1 MKWVLCLLISV
12 VSVSAQQRVS
22 LTNEKPRVAVLLFDA
37 GKVSDR
43 QVFDRA
49 GVDAFSEAATQ
60 KVINAF
66 VDLKRF
72 IVIERASIDKIL
84 QEQNFQMGDLTDPN
98 TAAKFGSMLGT
109 QYLVQ
114 GKILSLSTSK
124 KDKEYR
130 STLEM
135 NLRIV
140 DVSSGQIK
148 SSKDVKGVSDAK
160 KDLSSKIAYDALNDA
175 EDGILNTLRSA
186 FPVEGKVVK
195 ILESGKKS
203 DKLRVLI
210 SCGKEIGVREGDKFH
225 IVQEEELMVDGKAY
239 TRQKA
244 MGKLKVKRL
253 ELDGIFSECE
263 VLDGEKF
270 LKSQIAAGNDLK
282 VISAE

>member
-1 MKWVLCLLISV
+1 MKWIISIWFFV
-12 VSVSAQQRVS
+12 ASVYAQERVS

-37 GKVSDR
+37 AKVSDK

-72 IVIERASIDKIL
+72 IVIERAAIDKIL
-84 QEQNFQMGDLTDPN
+84 QEQNFQMGDLTDPD
-98 TAAKFGSMLGT
+98 TAAKFGNMLGT

-114 GKILSLSTSK
+114 GKILNLSTSK
-124 KDKEYR
+124 KEKKYR

-135 NLRIV
+135 NLRII

-148 SSKDVKGVSDAK
+148 SSKDIKGTSDAK

-175 EDGILNTLRSA
+175 GEGILNTLRSA
-186 FPVEGKVVK
+186 FPVEGKIVK
-195 ILESGKKS
+195 ILESGKK

-244 MGKLKVKRL
+244 MGKLRVKRL

-270 LKSQIAAGNDLK
+270 LKSQIAAGNELK